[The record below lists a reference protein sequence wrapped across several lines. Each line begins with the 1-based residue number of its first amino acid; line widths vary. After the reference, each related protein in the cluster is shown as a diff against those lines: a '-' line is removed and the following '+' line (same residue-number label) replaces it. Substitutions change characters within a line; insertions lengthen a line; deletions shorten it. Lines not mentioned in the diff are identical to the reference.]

1 MTLRKSP
8 EVQEDEVCPQIRGIG
23 IGLSAGSR
31 SNCVQSVPSL
41 KTLKDAIPKDCFE
54 SSVVTSLLYLAR
66 DILYCAALTYA
77 AFQIHLLPWLS
88 LRVAAWT
95 AYGFLQGCVGTG
107 LWILAHECG
116 HGAFSRYQGFNDFV
130 GWATHSFLMVPYFS
144 WKFTHARHHRYT
156 GHMEKDTV
164 FVPWTDDQLA
174 QKKNVRLEQL
184 KHLAEE
190 TPIVSFVQLVA
201 HQLFG
206 WQLYLL
212 VNVTAGAKSC
222 PDGSAEVWPASH
234 FNPFSRLFTSSQW
247 IYIALSDLG
256 LAIMGAVLYYA
267 ATQIGAWNV
276 VLLYVVPYF
285 WVHHWLSMSP
295 TTSTIARNPSANIV
309 LVAITYLQHTHP
321 AVPHYTAETWTYT
334 KGALATIDRTTG
346 FIGRHFFHEIIDYH
360 VVHHLFSRI
369 PFYKAER
376 ATKAIQPLLGENYH
390 EQKDES
396 FLYSL
401 MMTFRKCIYVSD
413 KGRGMPGVLH
423 FVRAEESQ

>member
-1 MTLRKSP
+1 MATSTMTLRKSP
-8 EVQEDEVCPQIRGIG
+8 EVQEDE
-23 IGLSAGSR
+23 
-31 SNCVQSVPSL
+31 SVPSL

-54 SSVVTSLLYLAR
+54 PSVVTSLLYLAR

-285 WVHHWLSMSP
+285 WVHHWL
-295 TTSTIARNPSANIV
+295 I
-309 LVAITYLQHTHP
+309 AITYLQHTHP